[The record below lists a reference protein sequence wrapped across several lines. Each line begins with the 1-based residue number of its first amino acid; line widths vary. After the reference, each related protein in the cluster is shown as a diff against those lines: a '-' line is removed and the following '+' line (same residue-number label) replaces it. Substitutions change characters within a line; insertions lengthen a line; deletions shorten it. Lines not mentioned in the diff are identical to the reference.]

1 MKDKIFFAVRTILF
15 LIGFLFVAYGMIFFG
30 EYLGEFRDFFFR
42 SGDYGKAL
50 ALVGITLGI
59 GYVLRK
65 LLIWE
70 YRKEAGITRR
80 RRK

>member
-1 MKDKIFFAVRTILF
+1 MKHKIFFAFRAILF
-15 LIGFLFVAYGMIFFG
+15 LIGFLFVAYGMIYFG
-30 EYLGEFRDFFFR
+30 EYLGDFRDYYFKT
-42 SGDYGKAL
+42 GDYGKVL
-50 ALVGITLGI
+50 ALVAITLGI

-70 YRKEAGITRR
+70 YRKETGITRR